1 MTIQPF
7 TILELATAGTALAGA
22 VAIVL
27 KQVQNSKCKT
37 CNCCWCVR
45 CEREVPH
52 EQENDNIEIVN
63 NDNLENTNNS
73 QN

>member
-22 VAIVL
+22 VALIL

-37 CNCCWCVR
+37 CNCCWCIK

-52 EQENDNIEIVN
+52 ENDNIEIVN
-63 NDNLENTNNS
+63 PENSENTNNS

>member
-22 VAIVL
+22 IALIL
-27 KQVQNSKCKT
+27 RQVQNSKCKT
-37 CNCCWCVR
+37 CNCCWCIK

-52 EQENDNIEIVN
+52 EENDNIEIVN
-63 NDNLENTNNS
+63 NSENTNNPE
-73 QN
+73 N

>member
-22 VAIVL
+22 VALIL
-27 KQVQNSKCKT
+27 RQVQNSKCKT
-37 CNCCWCVR
+37 CNCCWCIK

-52 EQENDNIEIVN
+52 ENDNIEIVN
-63 NDNLENTNNS
+63 PENSENTNNP

>member
-22 VAIVL
+22 VALIL
-27 KQVQNSKCKT
+27 RQVQNSKCKT
-37 CNCCWCVR
+37 CNCCWCIK

-52 EQENDNIEIVN
+52 ENDNIEIVN
-63 NDNLENTNNS
+63 PENSENTNNS